1 MRRALTLTPAPSLAL
16 LLALLVGG
24 CASADRSPGLAFL
37 RSGEFAAGRAHFERQ
52 AVEEPRDAALEYNEA
67 GVMALLENDVPGA
80 QRYFRMAFDDLED
93 LSSTTGETVKT
104 FLGSA
109 DSRRWKGEPYERCM
123 NAYYLGV
130 TYWLRGDDDNAAA
143 SFKSGVLRDADS
155 EEGAAQSDFALLWF
169 LMGQA
174 QRSAFHSDRGQAA
187 LKQAHELRPDNPWTA
202 PEKAETGNVLLL
214 LETGLGP
221 KREAV
226 GRHGA
231 DVRFRKNPGGSAGAI
246 VRLGETLVGR
256 TAPIGDIYKQA
267 TTRGEKVIDRIS
279 GGKAVFKDA
288 AVIGGAVVLANSG
301 SGRSDVIGVALLA
314 AGLLASAQTD
324 LRYWATLPDDVH
336 ILLADLPEGAHR
348 LSLQGIS
355 VTGNPIQGMRWDV
368 PVVVHPGRITLVWTR
383 ALPGNRGVAAAAR

>member
-1 MRRALTLTPAPSLAL
+1 MRSATILTVALAL
-16 LLALLVGG
+16 LLGA
-24 CASADRSPGLAFL
+24 CASADRSPGLEFL
-37 RSGEFAAGRAHFERQ
+37 RRGDFDGGRAHFERQ
-52 AVEEPRDAALEYNEA
+52 AIDEPGDASLEYNEA
-67 GVMALLENDVPGA
+67 GVMALLGNDIPAA
-80 QRYFRMAFDDLED
+80 QRYFRTAFDDLED
-93 LSSTTGETVKT
+93 LSSTTGETVTT

-143 SFKSGVLRDADS
+143 AFKTGVLRDADS

-174 QRSAFHSDRGQAA
+174 QRSAFHTDRGEAA
-187 LKQAHELRPDNPWTA
+187 LAHARALRPDNPWTA
-202 PEKAETGNVLLL
+202 PDKSATGNVVLL

-221 KREAV
+221 QREPV
-226 GRHGA
+226 GRHGS
-231 DVRFRKNPGGSAGAI
+231 DVRFRKMPGTSAGAI
-246 VRLGETLVGR
+246 VRLGDEVIGR
-256 TAPIGDIYKQA
+256 TAPIGDIYRQA

-288 AVIGGAVVLANSG
+288 ALISGAVVLHNSG
-301 SGRSDVIGVALLA
+301 SSSSDIIGVALLA
-314 AGLLASAQTD
+314 AGLLTSAQTD

-336 ILLADLPEGAHR
+336 VLLADLAEGEHR

-355 VTGNPIQGMRWDV
+355 SAGNPIRDMLWEV
-368 PVVVHPGRITLVWTR
+368 PVVVRSGRITLVWTR
-383 ALPGNRGVAAAAR
+383 ALPGNRGVAANPR